1 MFETL
6 IGLLLL
12 VAVIWAVFNIVQS
25 NAPNLHKFLWILL
38 VVLFPVIGLI
48 IWFLIGPKT
57 ARA

>member
-6 IGLLLL
+6 IGVLLL

-25 NAPNLHKFLWILL
+25 SSPNLHKFLWILL
-38 VVLFPVIGLI
+38 VVLFPIIGLI

-57 ARA
+57 ARG